1 MRAGH
6 RLLSLLALCIAVSAL
21 TSAAPRQQ
29 PTTAANVLVVTFDG
43 LRWQE
48 VFGGLSAD
56 LLTKDGGG
64 VSDRAPSERRF
75 AGATPEERRERLM
88 PFFWSVVAKQ
98 GQIFGDSTRESI
110 ARLTN
115 DMRFSYPGYNE
126 LLSGFADPRIDSND
140 KIPNPNVTV
149 LEWLNRRPPFEGKV
163 AAYASWE
170 LLSWILNEPRSGIP
184 SNGHGAPVTN
194 PTTDRHRAINEL
206 TADLPPY
213 WGSTRFDASTGMG
226 AIEYLKAYRPRVLY
240 VMLGETDEWAHGR
253 RYDLYLDAAWRNDRF
268 VRQLWE
274 TAQSLPEYSN
284 RTALVLTTD
293 HGRGDTSKDWTRHG
307 REVPAAERIWIAVM
321 GPGVPALGIRE
332 HTNATQS
339 QVAATIAAL
348 LGEDFTQ
355 AEPKAARPLELRS
368 SDPKMQENRR

>member
-1 MRAGH
+1 MLAGC
-6 RLLSLLALCIAVSAL
+6 RPVCVFLLSLALGALPLASPLQE
-21 TSAAPRQQ
+21 PE
-29 PTTAANVLVVTFDG
+29 TASNVLVVTFDG

-48 VFGGLSAD
+48 VFGGLTSD
-56 LLTKDGGG
+56 LLTKEAGG
-64 VSDRAPSERRF
+64 VNDRASSETRF
-75 AGATPEERRERLM
+75 GGANAEQRREKLM

-98 GQIFGDSTRESI
+98 GQVFGDPGADSE
-110 ARLTN
+110 ARVTN

-149 LEWLNRRPPFEGKV
+149 LEWLNRQDAFKGKV

-170 LLSWILNEPRSGIP
+170 LLPWILNEPRSGIV
-184 SNGHGAPVTN
+184 SNGHGPPIPN
-194 PTTDRHRAINEL
+194 PATDRHRAINEL

-226 AIEYLKAYRPRVLY
+226 AIEYLKMHRPRVLY

-268 VRQLWE
+268 VQQLWE
-274 TAQSLPEYSN
+274 TAQALPEYKG

-293 HGRGDTSKDWTRHG
+293 HGRGDTADDWIRHG
-307 REVPAAERIWIAVM
+307 REVPVADRIWMAVM
-321 GPGVPALGIRE
+321 GPGVPARGVR
-332 HTNATQS
+332 HNTRTTQS
-339 QVAATIAAL
+339 QIAATIAAL
-348 LGEDFTQ
+348 LGKDFNA
-355 AEPKAARPLELRS
+355 AEPKAAPPLDLREARPSL
-368 SDPKMQENRR
+368 QEN